1 MSLYEDFFLTMLVK
15 TIRMCFRLKK
25 VFFEN
30 SYGDKRLIGQSKDK
44 EDAFRIIDNFLKDHN
59 YKCYYKRT
67 WQKDEYMIVD
77 VGSWSEF
84 FYIEL

>member
-1 MSLYEDFFLTMLVK
+1 M
-15 TIRMCFRLKK
+15 KK
-25 VFFEN
+25 VLFEN
-30 SYGDKRLIGQSKDK
+30 SLGNKKVIGQANNKK
-44 EDAFRIIDNFLKDHN
+44 EAFKIIDDFLDNHN

-67 WQKDEYMIVD
+67 WEKDGFTIVD

>member
-44 EDAFRIIDNFLKDHN
+44 EDAFRIIDNFLKGWISSSNNSNIFLHN
-59 YKCYYKRT
+59 FT
-67 WQKDEYMIVD
+67 
-77 VGSWSEF
+77 VGSFS
-84 FYIEL
+84 